1 MFILRSA
8 FWLSLAYLVMV
19 PHGGVA
25 EIEARATAA
34 ASDALDAGT
43 RIVVEAAIDRACGAS
58 AWGLPDIVS
67 NAVRS
72 NALAMTGTQ
81 ARPALPPPPSGELAV
96 LPDPPEA
103 IAILASASES
113 PPDALVPFPQP
124 RPRWRS

>member
-25 EIEARATAA
+25 EIEARAGAA
-34 ASDALDAGT
+34 AGDAIEAGT
-43 RIVVEAAIDRACGAS
+43 RIVVEAAIDRACGGS
-58 AWGLPDIVS
+58 ACALPDLVT
-67 NAVRS
+67 NAITA

-81 ARPALPPPPSGELAV
+81 ARPALPPPPASALAV
-96 LPDPPEA
+96 LPDPPQA
-103 IAILASASES
+103 VPVLAAASDP
-113 PPDALVPFPQP
+113 PPDPFAPFPQP